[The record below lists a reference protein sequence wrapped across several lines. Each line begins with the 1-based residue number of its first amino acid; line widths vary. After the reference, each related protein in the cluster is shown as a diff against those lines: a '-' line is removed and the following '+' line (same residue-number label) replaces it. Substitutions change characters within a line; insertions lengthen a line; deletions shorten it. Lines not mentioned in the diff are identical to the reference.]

1 MQAKPGAC
9 PAKRAPPRKTIM
21 TPQEDIATL
30 ERRLAKAEADCDAWR
45 VAGRQEKY
53 LEAYFMVEA
62 LQQQLDEQ
70 LRLRQP

>member
-1 MQAKPGAC
+1 
-9 PAKRAPPRKTIM
+9 M
-21 TPQEDIATL
+21 TLQEDIATL
-30 ERRLAKAEADCDAWR
+30 EGRLAKAEADCDAWR

-70 LRLRQP
+70 LRKPKQ